1 MEGVIERLWSDQRG
15 QDLVEY
21 VLIIVVIVLAIG
33 AAMLILRGAIETSF
47 NHAASDFTTQS
58 GG

>member
-1 MEGVIERLWSDQRG
+1 MTQLTRALWSDQAG

-21 VLIIVVIVLAIG
+21 VLIIVVIALGVF
-33 AAMLILRGAIETSF
+33 AALTALKNGLGSAF
-47 NHAASDFTTQS
+47 NNAASKLNAQA